1 MPNST
6 GTAAKKPRSSVGLGA
21 APVDRARDFRRSWL
35 RLEISRGLHQ
45 KCDRLT
51 RPLLCACD
59 WTLCSTMD
67 GPTNQPDRSGSTLAR
82 MIFWL
87 EHDGEDVT
95 NRLSRRRW
103 HARCPLPPG
112 NNARAPFAIAFPP
125 GSVRIQMNRFQR
137 ALDPCRRHAREIRAI
152 PFLP

>member
-1 MPNST
+1 MPNS
-6 GTAAKKPRSSVGLGA
+6 LGQPLRNLGRQWVWEPHQSIVHA
-21 APVDRARDFRRSWL
+21 RSWL
-35 RLEISRGLHQ
+35 RSEIRRGLHQ
-45 KCDRLT
+45 RRDRLT
-51 RPLLCACD
+51 RFSCVPAIGRFAA
-59 WTLCSTMD
+59 TMD
-67 GPTNQPDRSGSTLAR
+67 GPANQPDRSGSTLAR

-125 GSVRIQMNRFQR
+125 GAVRIQMNRFQR